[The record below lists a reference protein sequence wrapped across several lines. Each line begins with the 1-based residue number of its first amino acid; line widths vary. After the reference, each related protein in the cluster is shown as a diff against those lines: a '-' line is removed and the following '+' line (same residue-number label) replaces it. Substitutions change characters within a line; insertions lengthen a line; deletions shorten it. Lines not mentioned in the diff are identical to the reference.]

1 MNTICAECE
10 FKSIAT
16 RNLGEDEKDL
26 LSCNHV
32 MLKFKKGETIIKQG
46 HYSSNIT
53 YLRKGLAKIHMKGP
67 YYEQIIK
74 IVKAPRYL
82 GLPTTFGD
90 KVNQYSVTVL
100 EDTEVC
106 FIDMATFR
114 ELLSANI
121 KFTHEIIFNLCRYE
135 LDSFHKC
142 ANRTQK
148 QTRGNIADVLLDFA
162 DNFYKSD
169 EFNLPLNRDEIGNL
183 VDTSRESV
191 SRVFTEFNNDG
202 IIRIT
207 GKKIEILNKKS
218 LEMISANG

>member
-1 MNTICAECE
+1 MNNICIDCD
-10 FKSIAT
+10 FKSKAT
-16 RNLGEDEKDL
+16 INLDENEKEL

-32 MLKFKKGETIIKQG
+32 MLSFRKGETVIRQG
-46 HYSSNIT
+46 HFSSNIT

-90 KVNQYSVTVL
+90 KVNQYSVTVI
-100 EDTEVC
+100 EDAEIC
-106 FIDMATFR
+106 FIDNSTFR
-114 ELLSANI
+114 ELLSSNI
-121 KFTHEIIFNLCRYE
+121 NFTHEIIFNLCRYE

-148 QTRGNIADVLLDFA
+148 QTRGNIADVLIDFA
-162 DNFYKSD
+162 DNFYNSD
-169 EFNLPLNRDEIGNL
+169 VFNLPLNRDEIGNL

-191 SRVFTEFNNDG
+191 SRVLTEFNIDG
-202 IIRIT
+202 IIRLT
-207 GKKIEILNKKS
+207 GKKVEILNKRS
-218 LEMISANG
+218 LQLISANG